1 MPKKTNSGS
10 ESFLEQL
17 AEKILS
23 DKTVA
28 TAFRDFQRT
37 AANLSDAITK
47 KNSNKFCHGRIKRT
61 DVVKRNIGA
70 K

>member
-1 MPKKTNSGS
+1 MPKTTNSGS

-28 TAFRDFQRT
+28 AAFRDFQRT
-37 AANLSDAITK
+37 AANLSDAIAK
-47 KNSNKFCHGRIKRT
+47 K
-61 DVVKRNIGA
+61 
-70 K
+70 